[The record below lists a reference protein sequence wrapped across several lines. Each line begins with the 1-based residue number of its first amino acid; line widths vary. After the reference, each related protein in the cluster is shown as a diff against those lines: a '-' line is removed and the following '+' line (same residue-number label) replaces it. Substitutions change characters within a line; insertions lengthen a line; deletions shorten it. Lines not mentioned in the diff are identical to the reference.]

1 MKQRMFRNQKQIR
14 INYKESDMKDGDFEI
29 RSNKEKFAVMR
40 DLKATSSAYVVYEY
54 LRGIKKGLDWDLS
67 PSIIS
72 ELTGMGKNA
81 VRAGIKTLIEKGY
94 LTKHPSLYE
103 YYTFQIPSRIYKEK
117 AKDNEE
123 KEAPVAAP
131 IEDQTQ
137 DTMEI
142 DASTGEII
150 EETNDETDEIIEE
163 APAEEETDME
173 LSKKTKDQMAR
184 IPHHDDKTPIED
196 DLLAPPTVKVQEND
210 SLSEEEA
217 KRLHDIITRFTNY
230 QLTDNDDKFTLE
242 ELQFYAD
249 NSSNYTLEDLK
260 SIYTERALYFQY
272 LASEKA
278 AKLAQLEA
286 QIAASMEAYY
296 GKDLTN
302 IVPFPSK
309 GRERIAK

>member
-1 MKQRMFRNQKQIR
+1 MKQRMFKNQKQIR

-117 AKDNEE
+117 AKDDGEE
-123 KEAPVAAP
+123 TAAP

-184 IPHHDDKTPIED
+184 IPHHDDETPIED
-196 DLLAPPTVKVQEND
+196 DLFAPQAVKVREDD

-217 KRLHDIITRFTNY
+217 ERLHDIITRFKNY

-242 ELQFYAD
+242 ELQLYAD

-260 SIYTERALYFQY
+260 GIYTERAMYFQY
-272 LASEKA
+272 LADKKA
-278 AKLAQLEA
+278 EEEAQLEA
-286 QIAASMEAYY
+286 QIAASMKCYY

-302 IVPFPSK
+302 VVPFPSK